1 MLDLDL
7 LEKLLSEAG
16 AEEDW
21 TVYQCDFC
29 TKESACG
36 FNGESLDC
44 SRDECHHP
52 MLLVD
57 ANLLAALHNAAPS
70 LLALAR
76 AGRRLAEVMAKFD
89 IDDEGFIDA
98 WPGKVVIEAALAA
111 WREAEV

>member
-76 AGRRLAEVMAKFD
+76 AGMAVGGMGRR
-89 IDDEGFIDA
+89 DA
-98 WPGKVVIEAALAA
+98 FVHSGGRKGVLPRRA
-111 WREAEV
+111 